1 MQITRSLSEFGFG
14 MNTARSRENPYVPS
28 SNLFLISPKLASRL
42 EAKCL
47 AVSLSIPAV
56 PACAVESRDKS
67 HACKRFFFERIL
79 RGFAISTLPAGLGS
93 NIRCTEA
100 CWKQRQQSVDDAP
113 AGSATFAAGTLAR
126 VRLGPGHIAATRLA
140 RSPHQVAAPSK

>member
-79 RGFAISTLPAGLGS
+79 RGFAIST
-93 NIRCTEA
+93 R
-100 CWKQRQQSVDDAP
+100 DAP
-113 AGSATFAAGTLAR
+113 DFVEVGEAGVAVSDAMR
-126 VRLGPGHIAATRLA
+126 
-140 RSPHQVAAPSK
+140 HQRCVQLVG